1 MICGY
6 VIKIPKKIIHLES
19 KILLF
24 VQLAYVFEKIL
35 YTYWLYM
42 LWLYDRRKHKREED
56 RQNDKHSTK

>member
-35 YTYWLYM
+35 YTYWLY
-42 LWLYDRRKHKREED
+42 DRRKHKREED